1 VQLIDS
7 NRMAPSSR
15 RSKRTRTVVGILALS
30 GLIVGVASAFGL
42 RVNWTE
48 SMPRGIYQRVQPV
61 LERGAWV
68 AVCVDGDAAELAR
81 ERGYV
86 IDGSCPSG
94 LTPIFKRLAAVPG
107 DRVRIERDGV
117 AVNGA
122 PVPGSELKEFD
133 SRGRSLEPIAQGE
146 FLLTEGQ
153 FFVMGMNSPRSWDSR
168 YFGAVSAHQIIAG
181 ARPLWRF

>member
-1 VQLIDS
+1 MSPCSL
-7 NRMAPSSR
+7 
-15 RSKRTRTVVGILALS
+15 RSKRTRIVVGILVLS
-30 GLIVGVASAFGL
+30 GLLVGVASVFDL

-48 SMPRGIYQRVQPV
+48 SMPRGIYRRVQPV

-68 AVCVDGDAAELAR
+68 AVCLDGDAATLAR

-94 LTPIFKRLAAVPG
+94 LTPIFKRLVAVPG
-107 DRVRIERDGV
+107 DRVRLERDGV

-122 PVPGSELKEFD
+122 PIPDSELKESD
-133 SRGRSLEPIAQGE
+133 SRGRSLERIAQGE

-153 FFVMGMNSPRSWDSR
+153 FFVMGMNPPRSWDSR
-168 YFGAVSAHQIIAG
+168 YFGAVTAHQIIAG
-181 ARPLWRF
+181 ARPLWTF

>member
-1 VQLIDS
+1 VIDS
-7 NRMAPSSR
+7 NWISR
-15 RSKRTRTVVGILALS
+15 DPGRPKRVRIFLGIFGLS
-30 GLIVGVASAFGL
+30 AVIVGGGIAFDL

-61 LERGAWV
+61 FERSAWV
-68 AVCVDGDAAELAR
+68 AVCLEGDAAELAR

-94 LTPIFKRLAAVPG
+94 LTPIFKRLAGVPG
-107 DRVRIERDGV
+107 DRVRIAMDGV

-122 PVPGSELKEFD
+122 PVPDSGLKEVD
-133 SRGRSLEPIAQGE
+133 SRGRLLAHIAQGE
-146 FLLTEGQ
+146 FLLSEGR
-153 FFVMGMNSPRSWDSR
+153 FFAMGMNPSRSWDSR

-181 ARPLWRF
+181 ARPLWTF